1 MFKRDNQ
8 GKVNLGKWEF
18 LIQALIILSLVAFSV
33 ETLPSVT
40 PEVMVWLHFFEVST
54 VIVFTIEFFVRLLW
68 SRPRGTYAF
77 TFMGIIDLISILP
90 FYLAL
95 GIDLRSIRALR
106 LLRLFRLFKLAR
118 FSSAMDRYVEAFR
131 EIKEALTLFGVTAL
145 ITIYISSVGIYYFEH
160 EAQPEAFASVF
171 DAMWWSVVTLTTV
184 GYGDVYPVTA
194 GGKIFTIFVVL
205 VGLGVV
211 AVPTGLFAS
220 ALSKLKD

>member
-1 MFKRDNQ
+1 MKRDNK
-8 GKVNLGKWEF
+8 GMVDLGKWELF
-18 LIQALIILSLVAFSV
+18 IQILIILSLIQFSV
-33 ETLPSVT
+33 ETLPEISNNT
-40 PEVMVWLHFFEVST
+40 IRLLNGFEVFT
-54 VIVFTIEFFVRLLW
+54 VVAFTVEYLIRLFLCK
-68 SRPRGTYAF
+68 PRGKYSLS
-77 TFMGIIDLISILP
+77 FMGIIDLLSILP

-95 GIDLRSIRALR
+95 GLDLRSVRALR
-106 LLRLFRLFKLAR
+106 LMRMFRLFKLAR
-118 FSSAMDRYVEAFR
+118 FTTAMDRYVSAFR
-131 EIKEALTLFGVTAL
+131 SIKEELILFSATAL
-145 ITIYISSVGIYYFEH
+145 ITIYLSSVGIYHFEH
-160 EAQPEAFASVF
+160 EVQPEAFASVF

>member
-131 EIKEALTLFGVTAL
+131 EIKEELTLFGVTAL

-194 GGKIFTIFVVL
+194 GGKIFTTFVVL

-220 ALSKLKD
+220 ALNKLKD